1 MKTKIKNIF
10 KGGLGQLT
18 IPIIAICLLV
28 FFNLLRDPTFFSIGI
43 THNNDGN
50 IVLAGNLISIINAAS
65 ELAVLAMGMT
75 LVTAACGG
83 QDISVGAAAA
93 IAGATFVKVVKSG
106 SGITGFSVVL
116 AFLVACIVA
125 MIFGA
130 FNGTLVSVFK
140 IQPMIA
146 TLILFTC
153 GRSIA
158 YWINGG
164 ASVPVDSPII
174 KGIGSFIPGIPIPT
188 PVLIVI
194 AVAIIFK
201 LVFHFTSLELFTQSV
216 GINGSASRLNGI
228 NATFIRLLSFII
240 LGLCVAVAGVIGVS
254 RLGLINHETLLIDVE
269 MDAILAVAIG
279 GNNLGGGKFK
289 LAGSILGAYVIH
301 MLTVTLYAM
310 KVSSTDVKAYKA
322 IVIIILVVIG
332 SPVIK
337 NLVNKIRRKLDA
349 LSVRGKSI
357 VAFVFGIAALQHGLT
372 ALALCWLPIVYP
384 AVIYTVLGI
393 AFAVFTLSMIK
404 KVKKEQPEDMP
415 SKAKLGK
422 VFAIAGI
429 VTSVLGLVAAV
440 IITSTVWKKAKESL
454 SDPLNNSIESSYTA
468 MIDERSPID
477 YE

>member
-1 MKTKIKNIF
+1 MKNKIKNIF

-18 IPIIAICLLV
+18 IPIIAILLLV
-28 FFNLLRDPTFFSIGI
+28 IFNLIRDPSFFSIGI
-43 THNNDGN
+43 THNSDGN

-93 IAGATFVKVVKSG
+93 IAGSAFVKILKSG
-106 SGITGFSVVL
+106 NSISGFTVL
-116 AFLVACIVA
+116 AAFLVACIVA
-125 MIFGA
+125 MLFA
-130 FNGTLVSVFK
+130 SFNGTLVAVFK

-146 TLILFTC
+146 TLILYTC

-164 ASVPVDSPII
+164 ATPTISSPII
-174 KGIGSFIPGIPIPT
+174 SAIGSFIPGIPIPT
-188 PVLIVI
+188 PVIIVI
-194 AVAIIFK
+194 VVAIIFN

-216 GINGSASRLNGI
+216 GINGSAARLNGI
-228 NATFIRLLSFII
+228 NSTWIKLLSFII
-240 LGLCVAVAGVIGVS
+240 LGLCVAVAGTIGVS
-254 RLGLINHETLLIDVE
+254 RLGLINHETLLLDVE

-289 LAGSILGAYVIH
+289 ISGSIIGAYVIH
-301 MLTVTLYAM
+301 MLTITLYAM

-337 NLVNKIRRKLDA
+337 NAFMKFRHKLDA
-349 LSVRGKSI
+349 LPVRKKMFVTLFSGI
-357 VAFVFGIAALQHGLT
+357 VALQIGLVSMG
-372 ALALCWLPIVYP
+372 LCWLP
-384 AVIYTVLGI
+384 VIYPSLFLAILGI
-393 AFAVFTLSMIK
+393 ALAVFALSMEK
-404 KVKKEQPEDMP
+404 KVKKEQRDGTSRMAAIG
-415 SKAKLGK
+415 KILGMAG
-422 VFAIAGI
+422 FIA
-429 VTSVLGLVAAV
+429 SVIGLVAAI
-440 IITSTVWKKAKESL
+440 IITSTVWRKVIDSQSGSQNTNESG
-454 SDPLNNSIESSYTA
+454 YTE